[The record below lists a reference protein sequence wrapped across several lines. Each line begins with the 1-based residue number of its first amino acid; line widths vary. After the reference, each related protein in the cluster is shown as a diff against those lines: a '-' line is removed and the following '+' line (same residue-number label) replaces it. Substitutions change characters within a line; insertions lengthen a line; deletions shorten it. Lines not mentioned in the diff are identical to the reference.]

1 MRKGVPFLILFVA
14 SVLGAQTRSLT
25 VLEKVMRLEQAVA
38 SDTTVTDFE
47 VNLRDILEE
56 AQVTGNI
63 NLIQRA
69 RTAIGAYQVL
79 QNQRQRADDPKY
91 FAQEWDRERQR
102 QSLAARYAFLDF
114 TGTVALGVFGAGLVG
129 FSVSAV
135 LSDRFYR
142 NFLEAAPGSPEQQKA
157 YGMLAISDSV
167 AFGSAVGA
175 VIGATV
181 FLVLELL
188 R

>member
-1 MRKGVPFLILFVA
+1 MRKALPILILVMA
-14 SVLGAQTRSLT
+14 SALGAQTHSLT
-25 VLEKVMRLEQAVA
+25 VLERVMRLEQAVA
-38 SDTTVTDFE
+38 NETTVTDFE
-47 VNLRDILEE
+47 VNFRDILEE

-79 QNQRQRADDPKY
+79 LNRRQRADDPDY
-91 FAQEWDRERQR
+91 FAREWARERQR

-142 NFLEAAPGSPEQQKA
+142 NFLEAAPGSEEQQKA
-157 YGMLAISDSV
+157 YGMLATSDTV
-167 AFGSAVGA
+167 AFGCAVGA